1 MTCSKKIIQ
10 FLFAAGENF
19 TCIIDAIDYDV
30 ISNHDIQIY
39 MIASDGKYLD
49 TKTLTITIGN
59 ENEPPVMS
67 QTYYRIARDEGM
79 VKIFLE
85 TVLKM

>member
-1 MTCSKKIIQ
+1 
-10 FLFAAGENF
+10 
-19 TCIIDAIDYDV
+19 
-30 ISNHDIQIY
+30 
-39 MIASDGKYLD
+39 
-49 TKTLTITIGN
+49 
-59 ENEPPVMS
+59 MS